1 MIASSDESLNLMSD
15 HGSSQAIIV
24 RDLVKS
30 FGDRRALD
38 GITLEVRRGELFCL
52 LGPNGGGKSTLFRIL
67 ATLSLAD
74 SGSAQVA
81 GHNVVSDAAGVRA
94 RLGVVFQSPSLD
106 GKLTVLENLRCGGA
120 LYGLNGSELESRII
134 EATKALDLSDR
145 LNDFVETLSGG
156 LQRRTEIAKCLLI
169 RPEVLLLD
177 EPSTGLDPGARLDLW
192 AALENLRN
200 QHGVTALCTTHL
212 MEEAARADRVGIVSE
227 GKLVALGTPDEL
239 TSAIGGDVISL
250 GVTAGTGA
258 DHLAREI
265 TAKTGILATVVE
277 GEVRIEHAEA
287 YAFAARLA
295 GDFPGGISSLRIA
308 RPTLEDVFIART
320 GRLFADQDL
329 EPGTTPPA
337 KKKKH

>member
-1 MIASSDESLNLMSD
+1 MSN
-15 HGSSQAIIV
+15 HSVSPAIIV

-38 GITLEVRRGELFCL
+38 GISLEVRRGELFCL

-67 ATLSLAD
+67 ATLSLPDA
-74 SGSAQVA
+74 GSAEVA
-81 GHNVVSDAAGVRA
+81 GHNAVTDAAEVRA

-106 GKLTVLENLRCGGA
+106 GKLTILENLRCGGA
-120 LYGLNGSELESRII
+120 LYGMKGAELESRIT
-134 EATKALDLSDR
+134 EATKALNLTDRRNDL
-145 LNDFVETLSGG
+145 VETLSGG
-156 LQRRTEIAKCLLI
+156 LQRRAEIAKCLLI

-212 MEEAARADRVGIVSE
+212 MEEAARADRVGIVSA

-250 GVTAGTGA
+250 GASKETGA
-258 DHLAREI
+258 DLLAQAI
-265 TAKTGILATVVE
+265 TAKTGITATVVE

-295 GDFPGGISSLRIA
+295 GEFPGEISSLRIA

-329 EPGTTPPA
+329 EPDATPTA
-337 KKKKH
+337 RKKNR